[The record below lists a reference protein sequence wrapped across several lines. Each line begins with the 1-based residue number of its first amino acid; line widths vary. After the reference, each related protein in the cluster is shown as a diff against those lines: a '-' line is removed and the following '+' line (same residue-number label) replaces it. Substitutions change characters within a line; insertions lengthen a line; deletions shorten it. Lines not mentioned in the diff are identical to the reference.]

1 MIALDTRD
9 IFLEI
14 FEAAKEYVPDS
25 DHVEMCT
32 KLLRTLSEQGFNVRE
47 LHGDDDIID
56 AALEEVLEE
65 YDDDYDEEEY

>member
-25 DHVEMCT
+25 DHVEMCIR
-32 KLLRTLSEQGFNVRE
+32 LLRVLSEQGFNVRDF
-47 LHGDDDIID
+47 HGEDEIID
-56 AALEEVLEE
+56 EALEEVLGE
-65 YDDDYDEEEY
+65 YDEEEYE